1 MLLNCVRHSI
11 NMSNSDSLAIRLIHR
26 VKKVLL
32 LVIILGCCGQD
43 GADDGPRVIFPE
55 PNTYK
60 SATQYEWLFD
70 TDTPQDEFYFNS
82 FYYPAVYPASLEI
95 QYFFEAGENEVVE
108 VTFNA
113 DFEIEYHD
121 ECVYDYL
128 EVRDGRYGFSPLI
141 GKYCGDK
148 APINFTTTS
157 RYLWILFVADED
169 LEYTGFEAYFR
180 FIPAPPT
187 ETPRPEEC
195 FFHIANLYDGAFS
208 VKEARD
214 LIRHTDPHAP
224 IDCTWQIDVEDV
236 SKILI
241 KFDKFELNNKN
252 ECMKNRIMI
261 YDMYSAEEWL
271 IGEYCSTTAPA
282 AMTISNRM
290 FVRFVA
296 SNQSSYNNVNMMF
309 TAYTDRPC
317 DENIVFPCGP
327 YMCLNKSLVCNG
339 RENCWSYGFDEEAS
353 MCEVK
358 DQTGWMDGKVD
369 IVLAVTMGII
379 VSVTVITTCVTCRH
393 SCLRTREKAKTMASK
408 RRMMNQQVQLMM
420 DKENQESHEMNSL
433 GDKYNTQYSQF
444 PSTRTNNNT
453 GGPGVSTSS
462 HDFPMTNN
470 QMKEYE
476 KIMDSELGFE
486 PRQQRPYVDPDSPW
500 VRANQYNE
508 SFRRSA
514 AQPLHPNKEIQIH
527 F

>member
-1 MLLNCVRHSI
+1 MLKPIEKFMC
-11 NMSNSDSLAIRLIHR
+11 
-26 VKKVLL
+26 
-32 LVIILGCCGQD
+32 
-43 GADDGPRVIFPE
+43 
-55 PNTYK
+55 
-60 SATQYEWLFD
+60 
-70 TDTPQDEFYFNS
+70 FY
-82 FYYPAVYPASLEI
+82 
-95 QYFFEAGENEVVE
+95 
-108 VTFNA
+108 
-113 DFEIEYHD
+113 D
-121 ECVYDYL
+121 
-128 EVRDGRYGFSPLI
+128 
-141 GKYCGDK
+141 
-148 APINFTTTS
+148 
-157 RYLWILFVADED
+157 
-169 LEYTGFEAYFR
+169 
-180 FIPAPPT
+180 
-187 ETPRPEEC
+187 
-195 FFHIANLYDGAFS
+195 
-208 VKEARD
+208 
-214 LIRHTDPHAP
+214 
-224 IDCTWQIDVEDV
+224 
-236 SKILI
+236 
-241 KFDKFELNNKN
+241 
-252 ECMKNRIMI
+252 
-261 YDMYSAEEWL
+261 
-271 IGEYCSTTAPA
+271 
-282 AMTISNRM
+282 IS
-290 FVRFVA
+290 
-296 SNQSSYNNVNMMF
+296 
-309 TAYTDRPC
+309 
-317 DENIVFPCGP
+317 
-327 YMCLNKSLVCNG
+327 
-339 RENCWSYGFDEEAS
+339 
-353 MCEVK
+353 EVK